1 MDARA
6 DGNANGIGLWLR
18 LALYAAMLP
27 PLLIVP
33 LGLGRTQTAVAFC
46 VAGLVLC
53 IAGASWPRSR
63 RAVARTVARSRPLR
77 GVDALLWNLAVVLIA
92 GEVMLAVAARF
103 VASPLLAAPNANA
116 QQRIQEARST
126 VFEYWG
132 REAGNS
138 RGHNDVEPLAD
149 ATGVIRIVALGDSF
163 AYGVVGYEPNFLTR
177 LEGDLAARVGRPV
190 EVVNLGLP
198 GLQPKQYLQ
207 MLVEDGVPLHPDL
220 VLVCLF
226 SGNDFLEPSAP
237 TPFDARNWRLVGFA
251 RRVARYAAERARTPD
266 PAAPPGAAPKGFR
279 SAAAGFSPEAY
290 AEIAAKYVPLLRRD
304 RDDAQQ
310 RAVEGTLAILDEL
323 VARAAPALVAV
334 AVLPS
339 ELQVNP
345 ELRATTLASLQLRE
359 EDLDLDLPART
370 TREHLE
376 ARGAIVIDLLPA
388 LSDAERDGNTYA
400 LRDSHW
406 NEHGNAVAAQAIA
419 EALAP
424 AVERVAAVKF
434 EVERVHP

>member
-1 MDARA
+1 MDARE

-33 LGLGRTQTAVAFC
+33 LGLGRAQTAVAFV
-46 VAGLVLC
+46 VAGLLLC

-63 RAVARTVARSRPLR
+63 RGVIRTFARSRLLR
-77 GVDALLWNLAVVLIA
+77 GADALLWNLAVVLIA

-132 REAGNS
+132 REAGNA

-149 ATGVIRIVALGDSF
+149 ATDVIRIVALGDSF
-163 AYGVVGYEPNFLTR
+163 AYGVVGYEQNFLTL
-177 LEGDLAARVGRPV
+177 LESDLAARVGRPV

-207 MLVEDGVPLHPDL
+207 MLVDDGMPLRPDL
-220 VLVCLF
+220 VLVNLF
-226 SGNDFLEPSAP
+226 SGNDFLEPGAP

-251 RRVARYAAERARTPD
+251 RRVARYMAERARTPD
-266 PAAPPGAAPKGFR
+266 PAAPPAAAPKGFR

-290 AEIAAKYVPLLRRD
+290 REIAAKYVPLLRRD

-310 RAVEGTLAILDEL
+310 RAVDGTLAILDEL
-323 VARAAPALVAV
+323 VARARPVPVAI

-345 ELRATTLASLQLRE
+345 ELRAATLASLQLRE
-359 EDLDLDLPART
+359 EDLDLGFPARA
-370 TREHLE
+370 TRERME
-376 ARGAIVIDLLPA
+376 AGGAIVIDLLPA

-406 NEHGNAVAAQAIA
+406 NERGNAIAAQAIA
-419 EALAP
+419 EALAAP
-424 AVERVAAVKF
+424 VQRIVATKSAQ
-434 EVERVHP
+434 